1 MKNHSEPTTPL
12 SNLSLT
18 SDSKASGNVTKGS
31 SNSRHDPISTSS
43 RQQQQ
48 QARTAIVYTTESNYR
63 TYKTSE
69 SYADE
74 DADLFQTNLCQ
85 VDRISTNLDSN
96 QEYVPIE
103 SVKRFLIDDVSA
115 SGSHVDGAGK
125 GKDSRLTLERSVRVA
140 SADQPIDGRFSATIS
155 NSTFSSNLE
164 RSYFTGILKFA
175 KNGTCTIDCFVHF
188 TAITILYKDIKRSF
202 IRRVRFIY
210 LYSSADRETQSTAE
224 STHRFFIKFNSK

>member
-1 MKNHSEPTTPL
+1 MKNHSEPTTPM
-12 SNLSLT
+12 SNFSLT
-18 SDSKASGNVTKGS
+18 SDSKASGNVTKSS

-125 GKDSRLTLERSVRVA
+125 GEDSRLTLERSIRQEICQEWNLY
-140 SADQPIDGRFSATIS
+140 DRFFRTLYS
-155 NSTFSSNLE
+155 N
-164 RSYFTGILKFA
+164 
-175 KNGTCTIDCFVHF
+175 NGYY
-188 TAITILYKDIKRSF
+188 ITILNDLLFIGYISSTF
-202 IRRVRFIY
+202 IRRLAR
-210 LYSSADRETQSTAE
+210 
-224 STHRFFIKFNSK
+224 KFNLRQSLCIDFS

>member
-18 SDSKASGNVTKGS
+18 SDGKASANPTKSS

-85 VDRISTNLDSN
+85 VDRISMNLDSN

-115 SGSHVDGAGK
+115 SGSHVDGTGK
-125 GKDSRLTLERSVRVA
+125 GNDSRLTLERSVA
-140 SADQPIDGRFSATIS
+140 SLRPINESSIGDSLRFLGNHRRIHTLRIRIDG
-155 NSTFSSNLE
+155 
-164 RSYFTGILKFA
+164 SYFTGVLSKFA
-175 KNGTCTIDCFVHF
+175 KNGTCTIVSFVHF
-188 TAITILYKDIKRSF
+188 TAITILSSIF
-202 IRRVRFIY
+202 
-210 LYSSADRETQSTAE
+210 YSSGTFYL
-224 STHRFFIKFNSK
+224 HLFVG

>member
-18 SDSKASGNVTKGS
+18 SDGKASANLTKSS

-85 VDRISTNLDSN
+85 VDRISMNLDSN

-115 SGSHVDGAGK
+115 SGSHVEGTGK
-125 GKDSRLTLERSVRVA
+125 GNDSRLTLERWVA
-140 SADQPIDGRFSATIS
+140 SLRPINESSMGDSLRFLRNHRRIHTLRI
-155 NSTFSSNLE
+155 
-164 RSYFTGILKFA
+164 R
-175 KNGTCTIDCFVHF
+175 IDE
-188 TAITILYKDIKRSF
+188 I
-202 IRRVRFIY
+202 
-210 LYSSADRETQSTAE
+210 
-224 STHRFFIKFNSK
+224 